1 MKKIKAKPITECC
14 ILEKAN
20 ILSVT
25 ERIKYYI
32 TKITFKTLNI
42 KHFINNNI
50 IVPHVQY
57 NVNMFSMRKKSVT
70 RAGKKR
76 LLDKNYKWKSCT
88 FEKSFKHRAI
98 DLWNSL
104 PENLHDDTLSFM
116 KFNKLLYKY
125 FLSQR
130 NAVNAIF
137 NPP

>member
-1 MKKIKAKPITECC
+1 MKYFVVNDVTILPCIK
-14 ILEKAN
+14 
-20 ILSVT
+20 
-25 ERIKYYI
+25 
-32 TKITFKTLNI
+32 
-42 KHFINNNI
+42 
-50 IVPHVQY
+50 Y

-76 LLDKNYKWKSCT
+76 LIDKNYKWKSST

-104 PENLHDDTLSFM
+104 PENLHDETLSFI

-130 NAVNAIF
+130 NAVNAVF

>member
-1 MKKIKAKPITECC
+1 MEV
-14 ILEKAN
+14 EKCFDAHTVRLHRGEN
-20 ILSVT
+20 Q
-25 ERIKYYI
+25 R
-32 TKITFKTLNI
+32 ITFKTLNI

-50 IVPHVQY
+50 IVPHVKY

-104 PENLHDDTLSFM
+104 PENLHDETLSFM

-130 NAVNAIF
+130 NAVNLILLKF
-137 NPP
+137 ILLFDKSL